1 MNYTNEQIAK
11 VIELKKKGF
20 SHRLIS
26 EEVFKRRTAA
36 SSVFYIL
43 AEHYYGKKE
52 KAPEN
57 AVQALII
64 DIETAPELAYVWGRW
79 RQNVAP
85 NQVVQRSYMLSWAA
99 KRLGSDEVF
108 ADALPFYG
116 DYKAGDVNDYNIV
129 KSLWELLDKA
139 DIVIAHNAIKFDLAY
154 ANTRFAFHG
163 LGMPSPYKVIDTL
176 QVAKKQFK
184 FAANSLKELIAF
196 FGFEEDKMA
205 NQMETWIGCMNGD
218 ADAWNYMVE
227 YNKRD
232 ITTLENVYLKLRPYD
247 KQHPNVALYADG
259 DDVACPCCGDK
270 RITVLEK
277 NAYTM
282 QSAFESYRCK
292 GCLHVFRSTKRI
304 KGIKIA
310 HAI

>member
-1 MNYTNEQIAK
+1 MNYSKEQIAA

-20 SHRLIS
+20 THRAIS
-26 EEVFKRRTAA
+26 DMVFKRRTAA

-43 AEHYYGKKE
+43 NEYYYGKKE

-57 AVQALII
+57 AAQVFIF
-64 DIETAPELAYVWGRW
+64 DIETSPELAYVWGRW
-79 RQNVAP
+79 KQNVAP

-108 ADALPFYG
+108 ADALPYYG

-139 DIVIAHNAIKFDLAY
+139 DIVIAHNGIKFDLAY

-163 LGMPSPYKVIDTL
+163 LGMPSPYKVVDTL
-176 QVAKKQFK
+176 QVAKKQFR

-218 ADAWNYMVE
+218 VDSWNYMVE

-247 KQHPNVALYADG
+247 KQHPNIQLYADVPAIG
-259 DDVACPCCGDK
+259 CPCCGSGGF
-270 RITVLEK
+270 TVLDK
-277 NAYTM
+277 NAYTA
-282 QSAFESYRCK
+282 QSAFESYRCNDCK
-292 GCLHVFRSTKRI
+292 HVFRSTKRI

-310 HAI
+310 HAQ